1 MQFNLAFTVRFGVD
15 TFLYS
20 ITRQHS
26 IAVARDALEQA
37 QLLLTVP
44 AMAMWGVLYS
54 MYSAAAVQSRAARA
68 LHSMKAAAVVAL
80 QRCLM

>member
-26 IAVARDALEQA
+26 IAVARDALEQ
-37 QLLLTVP
+37 
-44 AMAMWGVLYS
+44 VLYS